1 MTVADTGDALRFET
15 TPTQVLSGPAGGIAV
30 RFVGQTA
37 APGVPLVALTHL
49 GGNLDS
55 FDPEVVDPLAGDR
68 RVVLVGYSGVGA
80 SDGPLRDSIEDMAAD
95 VIAVVRTLGF
105 ERVDLLGLSMGGMVA
120 QEISD
125 QAPELVDHLVLA
137 GSGPAG
143 GPGLTRLTGV
153 MVRGI
158 LTGIITRTDPTVRL
172 FFTRTRNARRA
183 AAAYRSRLARR
194 TRARDTP
201 VGIGV
206 FRAQLRAVRRWGD
219 RHWSPSPSAFTG
231 PVLVLHG
238 DSDRMVPATNAE
250 ALRDRYPQAT
260 IRIFPDSG
268 HGVVSQNRTDIV
280 TAVRQLLRT

>member
-172 FFTRTRNARRA
+172 FFTRTRSARRA

>member
-1 MTVADTGDALRFET
+1 MTVTDTGDALRFET

-30 RFVGQTA
+30 RFLGQTA

-55 FDPEVVDPLAGDR
+55 FDPEVVDPLAEDR

-95 VIAVVRTLGF
+95 VIAVIRTLGF

-120 QEISD
+120 QEITV

-172 FFTRTRNARRA
+172 FFTRTRSARRA

-194 TRARDTP
+194 VVDRDAP
-201 VGIGV
+201 VALRV
-206 FRAQLRAVRRWGD
+206 FRAQLRAVHRWGD
-219 RHWSPSPSAFTG
+219 RLWSPSPSAFTG
-231 PVLVLHG
+231 PALVLHG

-268 HGVVSQNRTDIV
+268 HGVVSQNRA
-280 TAVRQLLRT
+280 AVVDATRRFLDE

>member
-1 MTVADTGDALRFET
+1 MTVTDTGDALRFET

-172 FFTRTRNARRA
+172 FFTRTRSARRA